1 MAANRFYSGK
11 ESSSKEFFMHLFVDN
26 LTNVDFSYLDHRRG
40 LVGETWLA
48 NAALDGALDSQG
60 MVCDFGIVKKTLRHW
75 LDDQLDHR
83 LLVPSLSPHLELERN
98 GERIALNWT
107 LQDGEQ
113 IRVSGPE
120 QAFALVESEAISADS
135 VAAWSVRQLTSAFPT
150 SVERL
155 SLNFT
160 YEEIADPYYHYSHGL
175 KKHEGNCQRIAHGHR
190 SRIRITLNG
199 ERSPEW
205 ESKWARR
212 WADIYLGTR
221 EDLLE
226 DSDEQILRFAYSAQ
240 QGKFSLDIP
249 ARRCELVDCDTTV
262 EQLAQYIADSIAN
275 TIAAERPG
283 TQVQVRAY
291 EGLGKG
297 AVATANA

>member
-1 MAANRFYSGK
+1 
-11 ESSSKEFFMHLFVDN
+11 MHLFVDN
-26 LTNVDFSYLDHRRG
+26 LTNVDFSYLDHCRG

-60 MVCDFGIVKKTLRHW
+60 MVCDFGVVKKTLRRW

-83 LLVPSLSPHLELERN
+83 LLVPTRSPHLTLALNGDQVALHWQMDN
-98 GERIALNWT
+98 GEAIS
-107 LQDGEQ
+107 
-113 IRVSGPE
+113 VSGPE
-120 QAFALVESEAISADS
+120 QAFALVEAETITPDS
-135 VAAWSVRQLTSAFPT
+135 VAAWSVDQLAPAFPT

-155 SLNFT
+155 SLSFSA
-160 YEEIADPYYHYSHGL
+160 EEIADPYYHYSHGL

-190 SRIRITLNG
+190 SRIQIFLNG

-205 ESKWARR
+205 ESNWAER
-212 WADIYLGTR
+212 WRDIYLGTR
-221 EDLLE
+221 EDLQE
-226 DSDEQILRFAYSAQ
+226 RSSEKTLRFAYAAQ

-262 EQLAQYIADSIAN
+262 EQLAQYIANSIAK
-275 TIAAERPG
+275 TIAAELPG
-283 TQVQVRAY
+283 AEVRVRAY

-297 AVATANA
+297 AVASAKG